1 MRINNNLMAMNTH
14 RQLGITNNAGSKSME
29 KLSSGFRINRAGDDA
44 AGLAISEKMR
54 GQIRGLSQ
62 ASRNAQD
69 GISMIQTAEGALN
82 ETHSILQRMRELT
95 VQSANDTNVGVDR
108 EEIQKEINQL
118 SSEINRIGNTTE
130 FNTQKLLDG
139 GGVSRLEA
147 SGLITQS
154 SPEGGETDHTQA
166 AQLVEIDT
174 VDVSGTDCINV
185 GDGDTL
191 QMTIQGEQITVTFS
205 QDDSL
210 DDDTMALDTDSV
222 TGNSATLNFN
232 GEVEDADAT
241 EAIANALNEIIAEND
256 VLSGNYAATHT
267 NVVGGG
273 TGFTTVING
282 VADNEFAVYAL
293 GEDDGGEYYGDQGY
307 IAETADQD
315 VLAGAVDAQVGSTEY
330 TAAEINIDLASYTD
344 ADSLDELV
352 GTGFTVDG
360 QQFEFYNPVDGPYTG
375 SAIGISLG
383 EAYGVAESGGT
394 VEEAL
399 ATTVASQLNSH
410 STDNYTVEVDEDT
423 ATQVNIVAAENGE
436 DGNCSVSVE
445 DGGRSSSFTAN
456 LQIGANTA
464 QSMSIELDDMRSNA
478 LGITGTETGGTVTAN
493 NGAEA
498 NYVDIKEVTDG
509 TTNTG
514 TEYALDVSDHE
525 KATAAVSVINDAI
538 ETVSAQRSDL
548 GAYQNRLEHTISNLD
563 NSAENLQAA
572 ESRIRDVDMAQEMME
587 FTKQNILQ
595 QAAQAMLAQ
604 ANQAP
609 QGVLQLLG

>member
-147 SGLITQS
+147 SGLIDQS
-154 SPEGGETDHTQA
+154 SPEGGITTHEQA
-166 AQLVEIDT
+166 AQLVDIETDSNNI
-174 VDVSGTDCINV
+174 VVS
-185 GDGDTL
+185 DGDTL
-191 QMTIQGEQITVTFS
+191 EMTIQGEQITVTFS
-205 QDDSL
+205 EDDSVT
-210 DDDTMALDTDSV
+210 DTEMVLDTDSV

-232 GEVEDADAT
+232 GDVGEGDAT
-241 EAIANALNEIIAEND
+241 EAIANALNEIIEEND

-267 NVVGGG
+267 DVTGGD
-273 TGFTTVING
+273 TGFTTDISTVG
-282 VADNEFAVYAL
+282 ADAFAVYAL

-307 IAETADQD
+307 IADTADQA
-315 VLAGAVDAQVGSTEY
+315 VLDAAVDSQVGTTEY
-330 TAAEINIDLASYTD
+330 TAAEINIDLSSYDD

-383 EAYGVAESGGT
+383 EAYGVAEAEGT
-394 VEEAL
+394 VEDAL

-410 STDNYTVEVDEDT
+410 STDNYTVEVDETD
-423 ATQVNIVAAENGE
+423 AHQVNILAAENGE

-572 ESRIRDVDMAQEMME
+572 ESRIRDVDMADEMME